1 MLSRSQSVST
11 RDEVRQIL
19 GSMAAGDDTLRVTV
33 EISLPTEPEP
43 EPEPDASAN
52 GTDGGLPR
60 QRTEDPNVL
69 LLNAA
74 REVSPAGSYLF
85 GSVLRL

>member
-1 MLSRSQSVST
+1 MFSWSQSVST

-33 EISLPTEPEP
+33 EISLPTELEP
-43 EPEPDASAN
+43 EPESSAN

-74 REVSPAGSYLF
+74 REVSPHEPSLV
-85 GSVLRL
+85 VL

>member
-1 MLSRSQSVST
+1 MLSWSQSVST

-19 GSMAAGDDTLRVTV
+19 GSMAASDDTLRVTV
-33 EISLPTEPEP
+33 EISLPTETEP
-43 EPEPDASAN
+43 EPEPSAN
-52 GTDGGLPR
+52 GMDGGLPR

-74 REVSPAGSYLF
+74 REVSPTRALLV
-85 GSVLRL
+85 VL

>member
-33 EISLPTEPEP
+33 EISLPTELEP
-43 EPEPDASAN
+43 EPEAN

-74 REVSPAGSYLF
+74 REVSPTNSSSGRRTRTF
-85 GSVLRL
+85 

>member
-1 MLSRSQSVST
+1 M
-11 RDEVRQIL
+11 RQIL

-33 EISLPTEPEP
+33 EISLPTELEP
-43 EPEPDASAN
+43 EPEASAN

-74 REVSPAGSYLF
+74 REVSPTNS
-85 GSVLRL
+85 